1 MKEYSRELRKEQ
13 ERLIKE
19 ISGMK
24 FSFRKL
30 LKVIE
35 LDAIISYSNN

>member
-1 MKEYSRELRKEQ
+1 MKEYKRELLIEEEK
-13 ERLIKE
+13 LIKE
-19 ISGMK
+19 IEKMK

-35 LDAIISYSNN
+35 LNALLNYYNA

>member
-1 MKEYSRELRKEQ
+1 MKEYQRELLKE
-13 ERLIKE
+13 EEKLIKE
-19 ISGMK
+19 IEKMK

-35 LDAIISYSNN
+35 LNALLSYNNA